1 MLPWPWRHAQYRP
14 RSCWASLNGTS
25 GWLANVVAT
34 TAWEPLALS
43 ALLRTHSTFA
53 NFHQDCGNPNAP
65 LEAFRLAQLLSN
77 GCAMLSELSDA
88 EDQRLYSGLLTFCNF
103 TQMPACHQALLKAEG
118 RDVWA
123 SRQARAQAFARRFA
137 PEQLFE
143 RAGCEQGVLRKMAI
157 SQGQPPSR

>member
-88 EDQRLYSGLLTFCNF
+88 EDQRLWSPVITGYQVGSTCPPATLTNPDQPGPTGTNPDHLQPSPASWNF
-103 TQMPACHQALLKAEG
+103 P
-118 RDVWA
+118 
-123 SRQARAQAFARRFA
+123 
-137 PEQLFE
+137 
-143 RAGCEQGVLRKMAI
+143 
-157 SQGQPPSR
+157 